1 VKQTVAV
8 IGAGSS
14 GLVAARNFLSHG
26 FEVHIFE
33 KEDDLGGN
41 WNYGKPFARV
51 YRSTHTIS
59 SKPGTEYPDF
69 PMPKEYPDYPHHS
82 QILTYLRSYAEHFH
96 LIAHIQFSAE
106 VIRIEP
112 IVENDARTGW
122 VITLKN
128 GHKNRFD
135 LLVIGNGHN
144 WFPKFPEYSGVF
156 TGQSLH
162 SAEYRTPDI
171 FANRRVLV
179 VGGGN
184 SGCDIAVE
192 AAQIA
197 DHVWH
202 STRRGYWYM
211 PKYIFGRP
219 TDQVG
224 DQLLALGLP
233 LWLRRL
239 IATAMHRLL
248 IGSAKKTG
256 LPHPDHRLFETHPII
271 NSLLPYYVGQ
281 GDIVPKPDIERFDG
295 TTVHFV
301 DQSSIEVDIIVFATG
316 YLIRFPFIDDR
327 HLSWQNGRPHLYLN
341 VFHPNYDSLFV
352 AGLIQPDSGQFGLVH
367 WQMLAAARFAAAVR
381 DGHSSADALR
391 QHKADPRR
399 QLSGGIRYKE
409 STRHYVEVE
418 HWSYRK
424 LLKDWIKRFPQPTDS
439 VPYTTRD

>member
-1 VKQTVAV
+1 MKQTVAV

-26 FEVHIFE
+26 FEVQIFE

-82 QILTYLRSYAEHFH
+82 QILAYLRSYAERFR
-96 LIAHIQFSAE
+96 LIAHIQFSSE

-112 IVENDARTGW
+112 VVENDARTGW

-128 GHKNRFD
+128 GHENRFD

-144 WFPKFPEYSGVF
+144 WFPKFPECSGVF

-162 SAEYRTPDI
+162 SAEYRKPDI

-248 IGSAKKTG
+248 IGSPKKTG
-256 LPHPDHRLFETHPII
+256 LPHPDHRLF
-271 NSLLPYYVGQ
+271 
-281 GDIVPKPDIERFDG
+281 
-295 TTVHFV
+295 
-301 DQSSIEVDIIVFATG
+301 
-316 YLIRFPFIDDR
+316 
-327 HLSWQNGRPHLYLN
+327 
-341 VFHPNYDSLFV
+341 
-352 AGLIQPDSGQFGLVH
+352 
-367 WQMLAAARFAAAVR
+367 
-381 DGHSSADALR
+381 
-391 QHKADPRR
+391 
-399 QLSGGIRYKE
+399 
-409 STRHYVEVE
+409 
-418 HWSYRK
+418 
-424 LLKDWIKRFPQPTDS
+424 
-439 VPYTTRD
+439 